1 MRITILAALL
11 LSSTPL
17 LAQESRTVRTELTQV
32 VSKSLDEMMV
42 IPGELKPYQRVDI
55 HAKVTGF
62 VEVVHVDRG
71 SFVEEGQL
79 LAKMSAPELEAQR
92 IEAQARIPAV
102 ESQRIEARARLA
114 AALSTFQKLS
124 EAAKT
129 PGVVAGN
136 DVVLAEANVKA
147 EEARI
152 AALDQTIAAHEASV
166 RALEEIEKYLKVMAP
181 FAGVVTQRLA
191 HPGALAGPRG
201 DTAMP
206 LFTIEQVSRLRL
218 VAAVPEAYRQ
228 SIARGRKVQ
237 FSVAAFPAEAFTAV
251 VARPA
256 YAVDPKTRT
265 MPVEL
270 DFTNSG
276 TKLTPGMYA
285 EVQWPVRRSDETLF
299 VPKSAIIAT
308 TERIFVIRVANG
320 EAEWVNVRRSQ
331 SEGDLAEVFGNIEA
345 GDTIVLRATDEIRP
359 GTEVLERQ

>member
-1 MRITILAALL
+1 MRTTILAALL
-11 LSSTPL
+11 LSSTPF
-17 LAQESRTVRTELTQV
+17 LAQETGTVRTELSQV
-32 VSKSLDEMMV
+32 VSKSLDETMV
-42 IPGELKPYQRVDI
+42 IPGELKPFQRVDI

-62 VEVVHVDRG
+62 VEAVHVDRG

-79 LAKMSAPELEAQR
+79 LAGMSAPELEAQR

-102 ESQRIEARARLA
+102 EAQRIEARARLA
-114 AALSTFQKLS
+114 AAQSTFQKLS

-147 EEARI
+147 EQARI
-152 AALDQTIAAHEASV
+152 AALDETIAAHEASV
-166 RALEEIEKYLKVMAP
+166 RALEEIEKYLKVKAP
-181 FAGVVTQRLA
+181 FAGVVTQRHA

-201 DTAMP
+201 DAAMP

-237 FSVAAFPAEAFTAV
+237 FSVAAFPAETFTGV

-285 EVQWPVRRSDETLF
+285 EVRWPVRRSGETLF
-299 VPKSAIIAT
+299 VPTTAINAT
-308 TERIFVIRVANG
+308 TERIFVIRVAG
-320 EAEWVNVRRSQ
+320 GKAEWVDVRRGL
-331 SEGDLAEVFGNIEA
+331 SEGDLAEVFGNLAA
-345 GDTIVLRATDEIRP
+345 GETIVLRATDEIRP
-359 GTEVLERQ
+359 GTEVRSR